1 MTGGGGDERGRPGEW
16 IGGAQARSNGRLA
29 GFLGEIAHP
38 RRTSERFQYPD
49 DEAVERP
56 FDGAQLRRLM
66 GYLRPYRGPV
76 AAALGAAVAGAVAQL
91 AVPYLLELAVNRA
104 ILGHDVH
111 LLDLLSAGVALL
123 YGVVW
128 LATLARTRL
137 MGRVGQGVL
146 RDLRLQ
152 LYRHIHDQSLSFF
165 DGRPVGKIL
174 VRVTGDVNRLNELF
188 TTGLI
193 NTLTDGLSVA
203 GVLVVMLVLA
213 WRLSLLIF
221 VTLPALWLLTTRMRR
236 RVRQA
241 WQQVRRSQSDLNAHL
256 NEAVQGIRV
265 TQAFAQEEENRLFF
279 GWMNYGNFGTWM
291 AAARRSALFRPLV
304 EATGAVGMF
313 VLFYVGALEL
323 RAGMISVGL
332 LVAFTQYVNQF
343 WQPISRLGET
353 YNTLLQAMASSE
365 RIFQLIDEPPEVVD
379 GPGAVELPPLRGE
392 VAFEKVGFSYA
403 ATREPALRDVTL
415 RVAAG
420 RTVALVGR
428 TGAGK
433 TSLVH
438 LLARFFDPTSG
449 RVTVDGH
456 DLRDVQLASLRRQ
469 IGVVLQ
475 EPFLF
480 SGTLRENIRY
490 GRLEATDA
498 EVEAA
503 ARAVGVDEFVAT
515 LPGGYEAQVRERGGR
530 LSAGQRQLVALARA
544 LLCDPRI
551 LILDEATAAID
562 SRTEVAVQRALAQV
576 LARRTA
582 FVIAHRLSTVRDA
595 DLIVVL
601 DRGRIVESGRHTEL
615 LAAGGAYAEL
625 VRGQFAES

>member
-146 RDLRLQ
+146 RDLRLK